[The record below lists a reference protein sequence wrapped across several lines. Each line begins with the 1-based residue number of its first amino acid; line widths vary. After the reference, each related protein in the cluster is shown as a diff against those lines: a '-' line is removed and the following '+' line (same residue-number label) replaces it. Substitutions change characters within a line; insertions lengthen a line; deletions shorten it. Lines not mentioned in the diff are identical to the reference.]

1 MSQANAEIV
10 RQGWAAWLRGDLP
23 GLFRNF
29 DPEVVWDMSHFHDW
43 PESAYHGIEGV
54 ERFLTEWVEVWPD
67 LELEVED
74 VIAAPD
80 GRVVTLLRQRGSGR
94 DSGIPMEMSMAQ
106 IATLRDGKVTRL
118 DNYENR
124 GEALQ
129 AAGLPGS
136 YLP

>member
-29 DPEVVWDMSHFHDW
+29 DPEAVWDMSHFHDW

-118 DNYENR
+118 DNYEDR
-124 GEALQ
+124 GEALR
-129 AAGLPGS
+129 AAGLQG
-136 YLP
+136 